1 MDNAILQMLAEYKCK
16 STQDY
21 ENALKV
27 IMQEIALLGLWRAKF
42 YEHAL
47 FYGGT
52 ALRILYG
59 LPRFSEDLDFSL
71 LKPDPKFNLN
81 SFHRAITEELEA
93 FGFEVEVQAKVKTAE
108 SALES
113 AFIKAETKVHL
124 LKIKSPESI
133 TSRMQGGQSLK
144 IKLEVDTQPPGHHG
158 IEVMDLMRPLPFQV
172 KTMPL
177 PDLFAGK
184 IHAVLARAWGN
195 RVKGRDFYD
204 YLWYLG
210 RNTPVSLKH
219 LEARLV
225 QSGHLEGELTEKK
238 FRQMLKEKFES
249 FDIIKAK
256 ADVAPFLSQ
265 RELASLEL
273 WSQDYFIKTVE
284 RIYAINN

>member
-1 MDNAILQMLAEYKCK
+1 MLSEYQCK

-21 ENALKV
+21 ENALKE

-52 ALRILYG
+52 ALRILYK

-71 LKPDPKFNLN
+71 LKPDAKFNLAVY
-81 SFHRAITEELEA
+81 HKAISEELEA
-93 FGFEVEVQAKVKTAE
+93 FGFEVEVQSKTKTAD
-108 SALES
+108 SAVES

-124 LKIKSPESI
+124 LKIKSPAAI

-144 IKLEVDTQPPGHHG
+144 IKLEVDTQPPGDHG
-158 IEVMDLMRPLPFQV
+158 TEVLDLMRPLPFQV

-184 IHAVLARAWGN
+184 LHAVLARAWGN

-210 RNTPVSLKH
+210 RRTPVHLKH
-219 LEARLV
+219 LEARLI
-225 QSGHLEGELTEKK
+225 QSGHHQGELTPELFKT
-238 FRQMLKEKFES
+238 MLKEKFAS
-249 FDIIKAK
+249 LDVARAR
-256 ADVAPFLSQ
+256 ADVAPFLGP

-273 WSQDYFIKTVE
+273 WKQDYFLKTID
-284 RIYAINN
+284 RLQFT

>member
-21 ENALKV
+21 ENALKE

-71 LKPDPKFNLN
+71 LKPDSKFNLN
-81 SFHRAITEELEA
+81 SFHRAISEELEA
-93 FGFEVEVQAKVKTAE
+93 FGFEVDVQAKTKTVE
-108 SALES
+108 SAVES

-124 LKIKSPESI
+124 LKIKSPASI
-133 TSRMQGGQSLK
+133 TSRLQGGQSLK
-144 IKLEVDTQPPGHHG
+144 IKIEVDTQPPGMHG
-158 IEVMDLMRPLPFQV
+158 IEVMDLMRPVPFQV

-184 IHAVLARAWGN
+184 LHAVLARAWGN

-204 YLWYLG
+204 YLWYLSRG
-210 RNTPVSLKH
+210 TPVHLKH
-219 LEARLV
+219 LEARLI
-225 QSGHLEGELTEKK
+225 QSGHHQGELSEKK
-238 FRQMLKEKFES
+238 FRELLTEKFSS
-249 FDIIKAK
+249 FDVDKAK
-256 ADVAPFLSQ
+256 ADVAPFLNQ

-273 WSQDYFIKTVE
+273 WKQDFFLKTIEKIK
-284 RIYAINN
+284 IQ